1 MGERKWCNERIVP
14 MKAKILLGSFIL
26 IFILPVAT
34 VARDIEPFVSTD
46 WLEQNR
52 TRSDLTLLDIRTPE
66 RYAKG
71 HIPGA
76 VNSPVSLWTIFSDGL
91 TVELPSDET
100 LRELLG
106 KAGITA
112 VQQVVVIN
120 HTDSDFARSDA
131 VRVAWTCILAGI
143 QNVAVLDGGFNK
155 WEREKKPS
163 STETLQIQP
172 VIYDGNISRTSL
184 VNKEQVLR
192 RSRET
197 ILLDTRI
204 PEDYFGITDPNG
216 HIKGAKNLP
225 IPWQFTS
232 AGAIIPVKTLQAI
245 IEGVA
250 GNDKAREIIIY
261 CGVGGFAA
269 AEWYIMTEVLG
280 YRNVKVYDGS
290 WEEWLQDPTAPVTAY
305 QWE

>member
-1 MGERKWCNERIVP
+1 
-14 MKAKILLGSFIL
+14 MKTKILLGLCIL
-26 IFILPVAT
+26 IFILPATT

-76 VNSPVSLWTIFSDGL
+76 VNSPVSLWIIAADGL
-91 TVELPSDET
+91 MVELPSDET
-100 LRELLG
+100 LRDLLG
-106 KAGITA
+106 KAGITSGR
-112 VQQVVVIN
+112 QVVVIN

-143 QNVAVLDGGFNK
+143 QNVAVLDGGFSK
-155 WEREKKPS
+155 WEREKKAS
-163 STETLQIQP
+163 SSETPQIQP
-172 VIYDGNISRTSL
+172 VVYDGNFSRASVVT
-184 VNKEQVLR
+184 KEQVLL

-204 PEDYFGITDPNG
+204 PEDYFGITDPKG

-225 IPWQFTS
+225 IPWQFTGV
-232 AGAIIPVKTLQAI
+232 GAIIPIKTLQAI
-245 IEGVA
+245 VEGVA
-250 GNDKAREIIIY
+250 GNDKTREILIY

-269 AEWYIMTEVLG
+269 AEWYIMTELLG

-290 WEEWLQDPTAPVTAY
+290 WEEWIQDPNAPVTTY